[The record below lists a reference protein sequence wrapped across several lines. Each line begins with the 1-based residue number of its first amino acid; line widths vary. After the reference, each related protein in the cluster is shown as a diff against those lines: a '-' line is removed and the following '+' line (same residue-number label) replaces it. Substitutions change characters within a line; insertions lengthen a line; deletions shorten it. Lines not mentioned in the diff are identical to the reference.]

1 MGEYLSF
8 VTKNGYKWYL
18 SSSSFIFNTH
28 IMLFGFYVS
37 YERQNA
43 LFSIKHFQYSLANFM
58 SLDWFFFVCQLL
70 MTFSIWRQEA
80 KNVNFCFEDYSYYTK
95 RNLKW
100 VWLTVVLVQFL
111 SERWNFWQ
119 RWSARTSLFLGS
131 SYQNNKKGKEARR
144 IFASYLVVLGAVP
157 STFMA
162 YFLSRNFP

>member
-37 YERQNA
+37 YERENA
-43 LFSIKHFQYSLANFM
+43 LFSIKYFQYSLANFM
-58 SLDWFFFVCQLL
+58 SLDWFFLFASYWWRFLYDVKRLKVSTFRRFLL
-70 MTFSIWRQEA
+70 LYE
-80 KNVNFCFEDYSYYTK
+80 KEFEMS
-95 RNLKW
+95 
-100 VWLTVVLVQFL
+100 LVDSSAQFL

>member
-1 MGEYLSF
+1 MDTNDISPPP
-8 VTKNGYKWYL
+8 V
-18 SSSSFIFNTH
+18 SSSIHTLCCLAFTYLTKEKMRYSVSNIFSTH
-28 IMLFGFYVS
+28 WQTSCHWIDFFLFASYWWRFLYDVKRLKVS
-37 YERQNA
+37 TFRRFLLLYEKE
-43 LFSIKHFQYSLANFM
+43 FEM
-58 SLDWFFFVCQLL
+58 SLVD
-70 MTFSIWRQEA
+70 SSA
-80 KNVNFCFEDYSYYTK
+80 
-95 RNLKW
+95 
-100 VWLTVVLVQFL
+100 QFL

>member
-1 MGEYLSF
+1 MISLLLQFHLQYTHYVVWLLRILRKRKCVIQYQIFSVLTGKLH
-8 VTKNGYKWYL
+8 VTGL
-18 SSSSFIFNTH
+18 IF
-28 IMLFGFYVS
+28 LFASYWWRFLYDVKRLKVS
-37 YERQNA
+37 TFRRFLLLYEKE
-43 LFSIKHFQYSLANFM
+43 FEM
-58 SLDWFFFVCQLL
+58 SLVD
-70 MTFSIWRQEA
+70 SSA
-80 KNVNFCFEDYSYYTK
+80 
-95 RNLKW
+95 
-100 VWLTVVLVQFL
+100 QFL

>member
-1 MGEYLSF
+1 MISLLLQFHLQYTHYVVWLIRILQTRKCVIQYQTFSALTGKLH
-8 VTKNGYKWYL
+8 VTGLIFLFASYWWRFLYDVKRLKVSTLFRRLLLLYKKE
-18 SSSSFIFNTH
+18 F
-28 IMLFGFYVS
+28 
-37 YERQNA
+37 E
-43 LFSIKHFQYSLANFM
+43 M
-58 SLDWFFFVCQLL
+58 SLVD
-70 MTFSIWRQEA
+70 SSA
-80 KNVNFCFEDYSYYTK
+80 
-95 RNLKW
+95 
-100 VWLTVVLVQFL
+100 QFL